1 MESQVGLFENL
12 TKCEVS
18 AVGKRKNAEA
28 CEVFDPSKVSSAV
41 RVLGAVSCSVRRA
54 LHSEEV
60 RRLESA
66 RKCARLLECCG
77 FSLDVQLR
85 YLRQFSL
92 SKVNFD
98 WIGRSPT
105 WSISKKLWSCF
116 WSSIRR
122 CRYSSPWLRSLFL
135 GGNLHLDVTWA
146 TRLLSAVFHFRLSK
160 SRGPS
165 WSWASGT
172 ASKALRSWM
181 KSEGFVEVAG
191 RPWVW
196 HHAFAAVTVDA
207 SVNPSRQNLDT
218 LTGAACHACRQGWRA
233 WVFQKWGASGR
244 HEVAALP
251 ELTSEVFR
259 SIRLADVRSWV
270 LSSPAAAAVGL
281 GSTFS
286 PATWSRVPDPK
297 ASSLCPWGCQSLGF
311 WDHIVWSCVHRPSHA
326 PAKPSCAFLAFRSLR

>member
-98 WIGRSPT
+98 WIGRSP
-105 WSISKKLWSCF
+105 
-116 WSSIRR
+116 
-122 CRYSSPWLRSLFL
+122 
-135 GGNLHLDVTWA
+135 HLVY
-146 TRLLSAVFHFRLSK
+146 LE
-160 SRGPS
+160 
-165 WSWASGT
+165 
-172 ASKALRSWM
+172 KAL
-181 KSEGFVEVAG
+181 V
-191 RPWVW
+191 
-196 HHAFAAVTVDA
+196 
-207 SVNPSRQNLDT
+207 L
-218 LTGAACHACRQGWRA
+218 LL
-233 WVFQKWGASGR
+233 VFYS
-244 HEVAALP
+244 
-251 ELTSEVFR
+251 
-259 SIRLADVRSWV
+259 
-270 LSSPAAAAVGL
+270 
-281 GSTFS
+281 
-286 PATWSRVPDPK
+286 
-297 ASSLCPWGCQSLGF
+297 
-311 WDHIVWSCVHRPSHA
+311 
-326 PAKPSCAFLAFRSLR
+326 